1 MADKSYTRLNR
12 AVLSVAGEDRRTFL
26 QGLIS
31 NDINKAGPDRAIWAA
46 FLTPQGKF
54 LWDLFVVEAKDAFL
68 VDVEAGRAEDFRKK
82 LSLYKLRAKVTITVV
97 EDLAVYAVL
106 DGGAIGL
113 TGEAGTACAFGD
125 GVAYL
130 DPRLPQLGA
139 RVVLASAEPLQAAGL
154 TEAPLAVW
162 DVLRLGLG
170 VPDGSR
176 DLVVDKALLLE
187 NGFDE
192 LGGVDFNKGCYM
204 GQELTAR
211 TKYRGLVKKRLL
223 PVVIQGDAPEAG
235 TPIMAGDVE
244 AGEMHSSNGPV
255 GLAMIRLEHLKSPL
269 SAGAAKLTVTV
280 PDWVRLPE
288 AE

>member
-1 MADKSYTRLNR
+1 MADICYARLNR

-31 NDINKAGPDRAIWAA
+31 NDIAKAGPERAIFAA

-54 LWDLFVVEAKDAFL
+54 LWDLFIVESGDAFL
-68 VDVEAGRAEDFRKK
+68 IDVEAARIEDFRKK
-82 LSLYKLRAKVTITVV
+82 LSLYKLRAKITISVV
-97 EDLAVYAVL
+97 ADMAVYAVL
-106 DGGAIGL
+106 APQALGL
-113 TGEAGTACAFGD
+113 SGEAGAALPFGD
-125 GVAYL
+125 GIAMV

-139 RVVLASAEPLQAAGL
+139 RVLLTSPDPLQAAGL
-154 TEAPLAVW
+154 TEAPFVAW

-176 DLVVDKALLLE
+176 DLPVDKALLLE

-211 TKYRGLVKKRLL
+211 TKYRGLVRKRLL
-223 PVVIQGDAPEAG
+223 PVVIQGDAPEPG
-235 TPIMAGDVE
+235 TPVMAGEVE
-244 AGEMHSSNGPV
+244 AGEMRSSNGPV
-255 GLAMIRLEHLKSPL
+255 GLAMVRLDYLKSPL
-269 SAGAAKLTVTV
+269 NSGGAALTVTV

>member
-1 MADKSYTRLNR
+1 MADTRYTRLNR

-31 NDINKAGPDRAIWAA
+31 NDITKAGPDRAIFAA

-54 LWDLFVVEAKDAFL
+54 LWDLFIVESGDAFL
-68 VDVEAGRAEDFRKK
+68 VDLEAARIEDFRKK
-82 LSLYKLRAKVTITVV
+82 LSLYKLRAKVTISVV
-97 EDLAVYAVL
+97 EDLAVYAVFAPQ
-106 DGGAIGL
+106 AIGL
-113 TGEAGTACAFGD
+113 SGEPGAARPFGD
-125 GVAYL
+125 GIAMV

-139 RVVLASAEPLQAAGL
+139 RVLLKSAHALQNAGL
-154 TEAPLAVW
+154 AEAPLAAW

-176 DLVVDKALLLE
+176 DLPVDKALLLE

-211 TKYRGLVKKRLL
+211 TKYRGLVRKRLL
-223 PVVIQGDAPEAG
+223 PVVIQGDAPEPG
-235 TPIMAGDVE
+235 TPVMAGEVE
-244 AGEMHSSNGPV
+244 AGEMRSSNGPV
-255 GLAMIRLEHLKSPL
+255 GLAMIRLEHVKSPL
-269 SAGAAKLTVTV
+269 TAGAAKLTVTV
-280 PDWVRLPE
+280 PEWVRLPE